1 MQGNHSESIHRR
13 VLCIISNSFEPNGD
27 GRPGEEPKQYKRL
40 KEVADPPVHPAV
52 VLEVPP
58 ADDHPRLVPQLRPCL
73 VEVEGVVVGD
83 LVEEVEE
90 GDLVGAEARRGA
102 AGADVVDGDGGRRQR
117 RQHHPLPEVAAAGEP
132 PRFVPPHL
140 AGRSSRAPLLVG
152 GGRG

>member
-1 MQGNHSESIHRR
+1 MYLSFVPATARTHAQRNQPATDENLGEPHQTEISPREEAR
-13 VLCIISNSFEPNGD
+13 VL
-27 GRPGEEPKQYKRL
+27 
-40 KEVADPPVHPAV
+40 A
-52 VLEVPP
+52 
-58 ADDHPRLVPQLRPCL
+58 CL